1 MKEIKQYNKSLL
13 EVAKNRLKL
22 LIATQHDINHP
33 GPYFDIVN
41 KQLDYVNT
49 LRERI
54 KLINEKANDNEYKH
68 KSETMV

>member
-13 EVAKNRLKL
+13 TVANQRLKR
-22 LIATQHDINHP
+22 LIETQHDINHP

-54 KLINEKANDNEYKH
+54 KLINEKANDNE
-68 KSETMV
+68 

>member
-13 EVAKNRLKL
+13 TVADQRLKR
-22 LIATQHDINHP
+22 LIETQYDINHP
-33 GPYFDIVN
+33 GPYFDMVN

-54 KLINEKANDNEYKH
+54 KLINEKANDNE
-68 KSETMV
+68 

>member
-13 EVAKNRLKL
+13 EVANQKLKRL
-22 LIATQHDINHP
+22 IETQHDINHP

-49 LRERI
+49 LKERI
-54 KLINEKANDNEYKH
+54 KLINEENNN
-68 KSETMV
+68 SE

>member
-13 EVAKNRLKL
+13 EVANQKLKRL
-22 LIATQHDINHP
+22 IETRHDINYP
-33 GPYFDIVN
+33 GPYFDMLN

-54 KLINEKANDNEYKH
+54 KLINEKANDNE
-68 KSETMV
+68 

>member
-13 EVAKNRLKL
+13 EVADQRLKR
-22 LIATQHDINHP
+22 LIETQHDINHP

-54 KLINEKANDNEYKH
+54 KLINEKANDNE
-68 KSETMV
+68 

>member
-13 EVAKNRLKL
+13 EVANNKLKL
-22 LIATQHDINHP
+22 LIETQYDINHP
-33 GPYFDIVN
+33 GPYFDMVN

-54 KLINEKANDNEYKH
+54 KLINEKANDNE
-68 KSETMV
+68 